1 MAAWHTDADL
11 FHQWE
16 EAEER
21 AEKWQERYKKEKQSH
36 EQEVGELRAQFRCE
50 IQEIVK
56 PLVERIN
63 VLECRIKELEAE
75 NEALREDNERLKSI
89 INNNSNNSSQPPS
102 GDQKPSHKKANEYNG
117 REKQGRKRG
126 GQKGHVG
133 KSLSRAKVEELI
145 SSGKVE
151 HQIIEVDKPQDGS
164 GEYISKYECD
174 LKTVAVVRE
183 YRYYRN
189 EKGIYNIPQEHRP
202 DVRYGNDL
210 RALAVAFYN
219 IGVMSNERIKDLLN
233 AMSDYIWQLSDG
245 FVYDA
250 ISRFS
255 RSIDKDLE
263 SLSTDLRNQAVLQTD
278 ATFITVGG
286 VQSYIR
292 SISSTRSVLYVG
304 MDKKTIECLKK
315 VPVIK
320 NYQGILVHDHETSLY
335 HFGTGHA
342 ECNVHLLRY
351 LTKNS
356 QDTGNK
362 WSDKM
367 KSLLTRMN
375 NERKMLLRQGIH
387 SFEKQ
392 RIADFE
398 KEYDAI
404 LAEGQK
410 QNTQTRPRWASQD
423 ENSLLNRMRKYKENH
438 LLFLH
443 RFDVPFDN
451 NLCERDLRKCK
462 NRQKISGGF
471 GMNSGRDMACRI
483 LSFIETCKRRSI
495 HLLSAIRQAFSS
507 PVLLDR

>member
-1 MAAWHTDADL
+1 MAARHTDRDL

-21 AEKWQERYKKEKQSH
+21 AEKWEERYKKEKQAH
-36 EQEVGELRAQFRCE
+36 EQEVKELRSQFRRD
-50 IQEIVK
+50 IQEIVG
-56 PLVERIN
+56 PLVNRIN
-63 VLECRIKELEAE
+63 VLEGQVKELETE

-89 INNNSNNSSQPPS
+89 INNDSNNSSQPPS
-102 GDQKPSHKKANEYNG
+102 GDQKPSRKKANEYNG
-117 REKQGRKRG
+117 RENQGRKRG
-126 GQKGHVG
+126 GQEGHIG
-133 KSLSRAKVEELI
+133 KCLNKANVEELI
-145 SSGKVE
+145 ASGKVE

-189 EKGIYNIPQEHRP
+189 EKGIYNIPLKHRP

-210 RALAVAFYN
+210 RTLAVAFYN
-219 IGVMSNERIKDLLN
+219 IGVMSNERIKELLN
-233 AMSDYIWQLSDG
+233 AMSDNIWQLSDG

-250 ISRFS
+250 INRFS
-255 RSIDKDLE
+255 HCIGKDLE
-263 SLSTDLRNQAVLQTD
+263 SIWTDHRNKTVLQTD

-292 SISSTRSVLYVG
+292 CVSSARSVLYVG

-315 VPVIK
+315 VPVLK
-320 NYQGILVHDHETSLY
+320 DYQGILVHDHETALY

-367 KSLLTRMN
+367 KSLLTKMN
-375 NERKMLLRQGIH
+375 NERKMLQRQGVT
-387 SFEKQ
+387 SFGEQK
-392 RIADFE
+392 IVDYE
-398 KEYDAI
+398 KEYDTI
-404 LAEGQK
+404 LAEGQE
-410 QNTQTRPRWASQD
+410 QNAQTRPKWAAQD
-423 ENSLLNRMRKYKENH
+423 ENSLLKRMRKYRENH

-495 HLLSAIRQAFSS
+495 NLLSAIRQAFSS
-507 PVLLDR
+507 PVLANR